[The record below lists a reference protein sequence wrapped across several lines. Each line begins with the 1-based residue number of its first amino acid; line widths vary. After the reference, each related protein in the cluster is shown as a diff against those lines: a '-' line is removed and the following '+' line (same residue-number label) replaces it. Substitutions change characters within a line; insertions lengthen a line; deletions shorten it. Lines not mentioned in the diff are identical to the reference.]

1 MIMIMFM
8 KIIFYEVVILIYMLV
23 NLIMMTM
30 MMLFMDIQLLEYRI
44 SARPRHKNR
53 QVPISE
59 TKSGIIDPLVPKRHF

>member
-44 SARPRHKNR
+44 PARERPRPSVRHKNR
-53 QVPISE
+53 QVPIYFGNLE
-59 TKSGIIDPLVPKRHF
+59 CMVP